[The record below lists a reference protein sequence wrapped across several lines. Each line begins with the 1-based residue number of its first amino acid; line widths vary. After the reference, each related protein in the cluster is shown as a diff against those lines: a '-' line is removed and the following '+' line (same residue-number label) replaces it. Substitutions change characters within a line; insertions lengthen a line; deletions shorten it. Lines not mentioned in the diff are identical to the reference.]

1 MRLERL
7 DLTNVRCHSALV
19 VEPGPAMTVLV
30 GANGAGKTTVLEAA
44 HVVLAGSSPRTKVL
58 RELIR
63 QGEELF
69 RVEASLRPG
78 SNGRVTVAFGYA
90 ATGDRRVSC
99 DGLALADCARIEAML
114 PVRMFLPDDLQLIK
128 GGPRLRRQYLDRLA
142 GSGDP
147 LFRQV
152 LVEYEEAL
160 RQRNHLL
167 HRGIVGADHSPWEA
181 ILADRGPAVGRGREH
196 TLARFAPVFSR
207 VHAALAGAEAGSA
220 SVVYRTNT
228 PGLEPADYRERLACE
243 REGDRQGGFTRS
255 GPHRDDLRILLERR
269 DLRDYG
275 SQGEQRTAVLAL
287 LLAEGKWLEEEGRR
301 PPLLLLDDVMSE
313 LDQDRRRAF
322 LTLLAP
328 RQALITTTDLHYFTG
343 EELADMTIVSLG
355 RCGGV

>member
-1 MRLERL
+1 MRLQRL
-7 DLTNVRCHSALV
+7 DLTNVRCHGALV

-44 HVVLAGSSPRTKVL
+44 HVVLAGSSPRTKIL

-63 QGEELF
+63 QGEELL
-69 RVEASLRPG
+69 RVEATLSPDT
-78 SNGRVTVAFGYA
+78 NGPVSVAFGYA
-90 ATGDRRVSC
+90 VTGDRRVSC
-99 DGLALADCARIEAML
+99 NGLSLADCGRIEAML

-142 GSGDP
+142 GSGDVQ
-147 LFRQV
+147 FRQA
-152 LVEYEEAL
+152 LTEYEEAL

-167 HRGIVGADHSPWEA
+167 HKGIVGADHSPWEA
-181 ILADRGPAVGRGREH
+181 MLADRGPAVGRGRER
-196 TLARFAPVFSR
+196 TLARFSPVFSR
-207 VHAALAGAEAGSA
+207 VHTVLAGPGGGSA

-228 PGLEPADYRERLACE
+228 SGLEPAEYRERLARE
-243 REGDRQGGFTRS
+243 REGDRQSGFTRS
-255 GPHRDDLRILLERR
+255 GPHRDDLRILLEHR

-287 LLAEGKWLEEEGRR
+287 LLAEGRWLEEEGRQ

-322 LTLLAP
+322 LTLVAP
-328 RQALITTTDLHYFTG
+328 GQALITTTDLHYFAE
-343 EELADMTIVSLG
+343 EELAGMTVIPLR
-355 RCGGV
+355 RCGGD